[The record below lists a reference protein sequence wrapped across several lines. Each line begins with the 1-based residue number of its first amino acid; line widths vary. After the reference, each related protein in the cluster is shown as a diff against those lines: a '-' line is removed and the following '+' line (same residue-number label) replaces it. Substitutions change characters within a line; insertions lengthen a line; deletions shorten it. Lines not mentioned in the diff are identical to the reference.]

1 MSRCDRRYTNILV
14 PNKDSWLLGDRNVTC
29 VQESFGLATTNPEK
43 LDRLVATDRVEIG
56 ECLNSAPETSD
67 LLVEIVSCA
76 DEWERRILGNY
87 TLGDA
92 AQFPGDDYIDA
103 KAQEQCDRRY
113 RFIMS
118 PSAETWLIGDR
129 TLVCLQ
135 VSYGL
140 SVTNPEK
147 LDTLVNLGSIKTGEC
162 FNDAPETDSEMVELV
177 GCDGQWTF
185 QALNSFSLSDGPFPG
200 DASIDRQAE
209 QECSRGTDLFLP
221 PSADT
226 WQHGDRSVVCL
237 AEK

>member
-1 MSRCDRRYTNILV
+1 M
-14 PNKDSWLLGDRNVTC
+14 
-29 VQESFGLATTNPEK
+29 
-43 LDRLVATDRVEIG
+43 
-56 ECLNSAPETSD
+56 
-67 LLVEIVSCA
+67 
-76 DEWERRILGNY
+76 
-87 TLGDA
+87 
-92 AQFPGDDYIDA
+92 
-103 KAQEQCDRRY
+103 
-113 RFIMS
+113 
-118 PSAETWLIGDR
+118 
-129 TLVCLQ
+129 
-135 VSYGL
+135 SYGL